1 MAAAQGHSRVRRAT
15 GISLFKH
22 GPCGDRSRP
31 AHLAQ
36 GAATVPEVTSVD
48 YIPPVM
54 RPRDLLWAEI
64 EDIYAAIL
72 RHPFVSGLTDGS
84 LPHEAFRHYIVQ
96 DAHYL
101 RGYARALAL
110 CGAKAARPHDIV
122 MFAAHAGGAVAAEQG
137 LHAGLLADLGLTPEA
152 AAAAPVAPT
161 TRAYVSYLF
170 ATAYGGSFA
179 EAVAAVLPC
188 YWIYARVGEE
198 LLTRGS
204 PDPLYARWIGMY
216 GSEEFQAVVDAV
228 LELTDR
234 LGATVSPAEWALM
247 REHVIVTSRYEWMFW
262 DAGWRR
268 EAWPV

>member
-1 MAAAQGHSRVRRAT
+1 MNTVRAHTVTTRPPAPAAASVGQVTAEHAEPRA
-15 GISLFKH
+15 
-22 GPCGDRSRP
+22 
-31 AHLAQ
+31 
-36 GAATVPEVTSVD
+36 
-48 YIPPVM
+48 
-54 RPRDLLWAEI
+54 RPRDLLWADI
-64 EDIYAAIL
+64 EHLYAAIL
-72 RHPFVSGLTDGS
+72 RHPFLTGLTDGS
-84 LPHEAFRHYIVQ
+84 LPRDAFRHYVVQ

-110 CGAKAARPHDIV
+110 CGAKAALPRDTV

-137 LHAGLLADLGLTPEA
+137 LHAGLLAELGLTAEA

-204 PDPLYARWIGMY
+204 PDPLYARWIATY
-216 GSEEFQAVVDAV
+216 GGEEFQAVVEAV

-234 LGATVSPAEWALM
+234 LGASASPAEWALM
-247 REHVIVTSRYEWMFW
+247 REHVAVTSRYEWMFW